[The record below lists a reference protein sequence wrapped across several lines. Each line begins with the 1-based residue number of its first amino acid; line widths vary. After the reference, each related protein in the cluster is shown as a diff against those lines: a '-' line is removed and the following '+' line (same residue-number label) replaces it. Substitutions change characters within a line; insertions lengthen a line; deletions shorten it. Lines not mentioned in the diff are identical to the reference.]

1 MNIAKQISKNI
12 NQYRRAER
20 GFTLIETMVAISIFT
35 IIITMGTA
43 AVLNTNAVYR
53 KATATR
59 ALIDNLSFVMEDMTR
74 NLRLGSDYTCPSSNP
89 PSPVQGGSCTGDNIS
104 ISFSDVEGKPSGYL
118 IGPDINDSTTNIISK
133 YDPAI
138 SDFAPISSPEFK
150 IDISKSGFTVS
161 GVGVGDNAQPMV
173 TIRLSGHI
181 EIKGETTEFN
191 LQTSVSQRELEE

>member
-35 IIITMGTA
+35 IVVTMGTA

-59 ALIDNLSFVMEDMTR
+59 ALLDNLSFVMEDMTR
-74 NLRLGSDYTCPSSNP
+74 NLRLGSDYTCPFNQAVP
-89 PSPVQGGSCTGDNIS
+89 GLDCDKQWS
-104 ISFSDVEGKPSGYL
+104 ISFNDVGGNLSGYS
-118 IGPDINDSTTNIISK
+118 IDPNINDSTIGVISK
-133 YDPAI
+133 YD
-138 SDFAPISSPEFK
+138 SDINNFVQISSPEFK
-150 IDISKSGFTVS
+150 IDTSKSGFTVS

-181 EIKGETTEFN
+181 DIKGETTEFN

>member
-59 ALIDNLSFVMEDMTR
+59 ALLDNLSFVMEDMTR
-74 NLRLGSDYTCPSSNP
+74 NLRLGSDYKCGTTGGNCPS
-89 PSPVQGGSCTGDNIS
+89 GDVIIN
-104 ISFSDVEGKPSGYL
+104 FNDVNGNPSGYL

-138 SDFAPISSPEFK
+138 SNFAPISSPEFK
-150 IDISKSGFTVS
+150 IDTSKSGFTVS
-161 GVGVGDNAQPMV
+161 GVGDPNAQPMV

>member
-1 MNIAKQISKNI
+1 
-12 NQYRRAER
+12 
-20 GFTLIETMVAISIFT
+20 MVAITIFT
-35 IIITMGTA
+35 IVVTMGTA

-59 ALIDNLSFVMEDMTR
+59 ALLDNLSFVMEDMTR
-74 NLRLGSDYTCPSSNP
+74 NLRLGSDYKCGTTGGNCPS
-89 PSPVQGGSCTGDNIS
+89 GDVIIN
-104 ISFSDVEGKPSGYL
+104 FNDVNGNPSGYL

-161 GVGVGDNAQPMV
+161 GVGVKDNAQPMV